1 MNICRLLLCVALA
14 IGLIGCEKA
23 TNTEPPKSQPT
34 AKAAAKP
41 RSKSGLAITQV
52 RADRTQLDPAKDE
65 SAKISFVINRPAE
78 AELLIYDGR
87 NRLVRRVS
95 GDDLKAGEH
104 HLVWD
109 GLDEQGRPVPP
120 EAYVYAVAAEDAGGR
135 VMHDV
140 TDLTGGEALQAQDV
154 RWDSTTGKVHYRL
167 DQPARVNI
175 RFGLPDGG
183 PFLRTLIDWVPRS
196 VGAHT
201 EAWDGLDQ
209 SHVLKLADHPKL
221 VTSVN
226 AYSLSDNTLLV
237 GAPAERVTFA
247 DVPENAAREPQT
259 GAHPK
264 RMYFHPD
271 QPLETR
277 GDIDTSLKI
286 EGQFKQDHAGRWVV
300 SGRVPIR
307 LDVAAK
313 DRVRVLERRFEPV
326 FYVDGIFAFENE
338 GGFLPMTWM
347 WDTSTVNEGEHY
359 VTTNV
364 RGYEGNFGTAT
375 LKVWVVH
382 PANTPKSNQGKVLGS
397 KPNG

>member
-1 MNICRLLLCVALA
+1 MSVRCLLLCLVLG
-14 IGLIGCEKA
+14 IGLIGCEKPA
-23 TNTEPPKSQPT
+23 STTASKDQPA
-34 AKAAAKP
+34 AKVAAKP

-52 RADRTQLDPAKDE
+52 RADRIRFDPAKDE
-65 SAKISFVINRPAE
+65 SVTISFVINRPADT
-78 AELLIYDGR
+78 ELLIYDGR
-87 NRLVRRVS
+87 NRLVRRIAD
-95 GDDLKAGEH
+95 GDLQPGEH

-109 GLDEQGRPVPP
+109 GKDEQSQPVPP
-120 EAYVYAVAAEDAGGR
+120 EAYVYAVTATDAGGR
-135 VMHDV
+135 VVHDV

-154 RWDSTTGKVHYRL
+154 RWDAAAGKVHYRL
-167 DQPARVNI
+167 DRPARVNI

-183 PFLRTLIDWVPRS
+183 PFLRTLIDWVPRP

-201 EAWDGLDQ
+201 EAWDGWDQ
-209 SHVLKLADHPKL
+209 SQVLKLAAHPKL

-226 AYSLSDNTLLV
+226 AYSVSDNTLLV
-237 GAPAERVTFA
+237 GVPPQRVTFA
-247 DVPENAAREPQT
+247 QLQGKVVREPQVVER
-259 GAHPK
+259 PK

-277 GDIDTSLKI
+277 GDIGTSLKI
-286 EGQFKQDHAGRWVV
+286 EGDLKQDQEGRWIVT
-300 SGRVPIR
+300 GKVPIR
-307 LDVAAK
+307 LDVAAQ
-313 DRVRVLERRFEPV
+313 DRARVIERRFEPV

-338 GGFLPMTWM
+338 GGFLPMTWL

-382 PANTPKSNQGKVLGS
+382 AANTPESTQGKILGS
-397 KPNG
+397 TPK